1 MVAVGSALVR
11 PGEVDDGNLE
21 ERIAEECQYL
31 IFILIEVEDVPAVLK
46 TGKGI
51 VPSHKSSQE
60 SKESSRLLQSDLS
73 GVVAQIMSVVLASE
87 QKEAD
92 VEEEEEREECNS
104 GSESADEEESCEDEP
119 AGEEE
124 THD

>member
-1 MVAVGSALVR
+1 MGK
-11 PGEVDDGNLE
+11 D
-21 ERIAEECQYL
+21 I
-31 IFILIEVEDVPAVLK
+31 PAVLK

-60 SKESSRLLQSDLS
+60 TKESSCLLKSDLS
-73 GVVAQIMSVVLASE
+73 GVVSQIMSVVLASE

-92 VEEEEEREECNS
+92 VEEEEEREECNG
-104 GSESADEEESCEDEP
+104 GSEGADEEESREDEP
-119 AGEEE
+119 ASEEE